1 MKITKRQL
9 KEHIRKV
16 VREQMER
23 DNEPYGYGEY
33 PLHGNRSDDSVQ
45 KSEYDGSSGFHS
57 KEAEEAWFAEREL
70 EEQVGGWRD
79 LEDEFG
85 DGAEDEFGDVD
96 FYDEIPLEDEDYYT
110 QEMGDYGDGPYH
122 DPEEY

>member
-70 EEQVGGWRD
+70 AEQSWRD

-85 DGAEDEFGDVD
+85 GYEDMEFDDEFGFGEEED
-96 FYDEIPLEDEDYYT
+96 FYT

-122 DPEEY
+122 DPGEEDVW